1 LENARKMI
9 SDESASKISFQAYW
23 KIFWRKKFYFIIP
36 LVLSAAVSI
45 VGVRHLTPIYE
56 SITMLSIEDKYAFTP
71 TMERYVPAGS
81 DQNQTRNQQFKS
93 MVETRVK
100 SNDFLRLVAEDLG
113 LQRLEQVRRF
123 VESTEL
129 KDRGE
134 LSIDE
139 LVMRN
144 LVSLL
149 KKKIDVKNPNPGFF
163 TIGISDTD
171 PSTAYILAEK
181 VSQKFIDV
189 TRQDQIQGIRQAGAF
204 SDEQLAIYKEKLE
217 TSEKELERVKHE
229 LAESGVENNPVNT
242 TNFTYAQVLKQTMDA
257 EMDRNGIAL
266 KRVRDKLVQLLN
278 LVPSSDKINTDATV
292 RNCENK
298 LVAFGE
304 EKLLRDLSRN
314 LSFDQ
319 QNPMLPDEFKTV
331 TGELRNRIVTIV
343 QAEYRNLTADV
354 YPLIVEYYYQRSLGD
369 YYALLNRRLGGYMNQ
384 FSLSYER
391 KPSLERE
398 LNGLTQ
404 EVETNRAIYKAF
416 VESRTSA
423 RISEAAQT
431 TNLGLSMNIIERAE
445 KPLAP
450 VKPDPL
456 AIIIVAILFGAA
468 CGLGAILLTEYLDD
482 SFKSVEEVERVL
494 KTPVLGTVPKM
505 ETGFAWEK
513 ERRGIMIVSWIV
525 GVVLFVVVMS
535 GALYLYANYLK
546 SSGLG
551 LQLKQEQ
558 PATEVQR

>member
-1 LENARKMI
+1 MENARKMI